1 MDFFASQDRA
11 RASTRRLI
19 VLYALAVLGVVIS
32 LNVVA
37 AIVTGSARQGTH
49 ERGTVESAQRVNW
62 IDAAFDPRVYVV
74 TTASVLAIIGL
85 ATLIKQAQIGGDGA
99 KVAELLGGKPVVPG
113 TDDLD
118 ERKLINIVEEM
129 SLASGV
135 PVPRVFILDN
145 EDGIN
150 AFASGIRT
158 EAAVIGV
165 TRGAI
170 RSLNRD
176 ELQGVIAHEFSHIL
190 NGDMRLNLRLIAL
203 NFGIMAIG
211 YIGFQVLR
219 FMPGSGR
226 SSSSKKDS
234 GNATI
239 AILAVAVAMIVIGYV
254 GTFFGKLLQAAVSRQ
269 REYLADASAVQFTR
283 NPGGISNALKKIG
296 GLHVDDRNGSELA
309 SPNAGEVSHMF
320 FADGVTGFLDSLFA
334 THPPLKDR
342 IRAIDPTFSSDF
354 ASLAAP
360 SLASLSPAAS
370 GFAGASIPPPL
381 PRARQTIAAQPS
393 DLRAARAVANPRELS
408 FAAVTLDA
416 LTDELLAA
424 ARDPYEARALAIAL
438 LLDADETLHQSQLRM
453 VAGVDEVM
461 ASRAAQFHR
470 AVAAA
475 GPAARLPLLD
485 LALPALHQLS
495 RSQRAQFRQL
505 CEACAS
511 ADGQLSPFE
520 LAVSCVLEAQLPT
533 VPQMSKP
540 APKYRSVNAVRESA
554 AVVLSSLANVGG
566 EEQADRAYQLGASSL
581 GLDTIPP
588 RPVDY
593 DASALRAALAA
604 LCESTPVVQQ
614 RMVEAAANC
623 VAADRVVR
631 IEEIEL
637 MRALCAAFSVPI
649 PPFLVSA

>member
-1 MDFFASQDRA
+1 MDFFTSQDRA

-19 VLYALAVLGVVIS
+19 VLYTLSVLGVVIS

-37 AIVTGSARQGTH
+37 AIVTGSARQSTS
-49 ERGTVESAQRVNW
+49 ERGGVGSAEPVSW
-62 IDAAFDPRVYVV
+62 IEAAFDPRVYAI
-74 TTASVLAIIGL
+74 TTVSVLAIIGL

-99 KVAELLGGKPVVPG
+99 KVAELLGGKPIVPG
-113 TDDLD
+113 TQDLD
-118 ERKLINIVEEM
+118 ERKLLNIVEEM

-170 RSLNRD
+170 RTLNRD
-176 ELQGVIAHEFSHIL
+176 ELQGVVAHEFSHIL
-190 NGDMRLNLRLIAL
+190 NGDMRLNVRLIAL

-219 FMPGSGR
+219 FMPGSNR
-226 SSSSKKDS
+226 SSSNKKDG

-239 AILAVAVAMIVIGYV
+239 VILVVAVAMIVIGYI

-283 NPGGISNALKKIG
+283 NPSGISNALRKIG
-296 GLHVDDRNGSELA
+296 GLHVQDRSGSELA

-320 FADGVTGFLDSLFA
+320 FANGVAGFLDSMFA

-342 IRAIDPTFSSDF
+342 IRAIDPTFEGDF
-354 ASLAAP
+354 AILAAP
-360 SLASLSPAAS
+360 SMASPSPAAS
-370 GFAGASIPPPL
+370 GFAAAATPPPL
-381 PRARQTIAAQPS
+381 PRARQQIAAQPS
-393 DLRAARAVANPRELS
+393 DLQAARTVVDPRRLS
-408 FAAVTLDA
+408 FAVVTLDA
-416 LTDELLAA
+416 LPGELLSAA
-424 ARDPYEARALAIAL
+424 HDPYEARALAIAL
-438 LLDADETLHQSQLRM
+438 LLDTDQAMRRSQLRL
-453 VAGVDEVM
+453 VAGVDQVM
-461 ASRAAQFHR
+461 ASRAAQLHV
-470 AVAAA
+470 AVDEV

-485 LALPALHQLS
+485 LAMPALHQLS

-505 CEACAS
+505 CEACAH

-520 LAVSCVLEAQLPT
+520 LAVSCVLENQLPT
-533 VPQMSKP
+533 VPQTSKP
-540 APKYRSVNAVRESA
+540 AAKYRSVNAVREPA
-554 AVVLSSLANVGG
+554 AIVLSSLANVGG
-566 EEQADRAYQLGASSL
+566 EAQADRAYQLGASSL
-581 GLDTIPP
+581 GLDTIPS

-593 DASALRAALAA
+593 DASALHAALGA
-604 LCESTPVVQQ
+604 LRESTPVVQQ
-614 RMVEAAANC
+614 RMVEAAAVC
-623 VAADRVVR
+623 VASDRVVR
-631 IEEIEL
+631 IEEVEL

-649 PPFLVSA
+649 PPFLVPA